1 MAKAVKLGKAKSV
14 VVAPNIDQIETE
26 GGLDDL
32 LGNILGQAEQ
42 AGLPVVFALT
52 RKKMGQVRSIRLAV
66 VRDVGCWSTPWGRLG
81 RQGCHFCMPSQARRQ
96 SVVAP
101 PWAQS
106 WLAGDTCRGMCKV
119 LNPWACSSDTFCLC
133 LWEVGQVGAPD
144 RLCVREGGT
153 RAA

>member
-52 RKKMGQVRSIRLAV
+52 RKKMGQVRGTGLLFPDR
-66 VRDVGCWSTPWGRLG
+66 GCWSTPRGRLS
-81 RQGCHFCMPSQARRQ
+81 RQGCQWCSPSRKKRWARCG
-96 SVVAP
+96 
-101 PWAQS
+101 AQICFFQIAA
-106 WLAGDTCRGMCKV
+106 AGRH
-119 LNPWACSSDTFCLC
+119 P
-133 LWEVGQVGAPD
+133 GA
-144 RLCVREGGT
+144 G
-153 RAA
+153 

>member
-66 VRDVGCWSTPWGRLG
+66 VRSGLLVNTLG
-81 RQGCHFCMPSQARRQ
+81 HAEQA
-96 SVVAP
+96 
-101 PWAQS
+101 
-106 WLAGDTCRGMCKV
+106 
-119 LNPWACSSDTFCLC
+119 
-133 LWEVGQVGAPD
+133 
-144 RLCVREGGT
+144 
-153 RAA
+153 

>member
-52 RKKMGQVRSIRLAV
+52 RKKMGQVR
-66 VRDVGCWSTPWGRLG
+66 
-81 RQGCHFCMPSQARRQ
+81 
-96 SVVAP
+96 
-101 PWAQS
+101 
-106 WLAGDTCRGMCKV
+106 
-119 LNPWACSSDTFCLC
+119 
-133 LWEVGQVGAPD
+133 
-144 RLCVREGGT
+144 GT
-153 RAA
+153 ALLF